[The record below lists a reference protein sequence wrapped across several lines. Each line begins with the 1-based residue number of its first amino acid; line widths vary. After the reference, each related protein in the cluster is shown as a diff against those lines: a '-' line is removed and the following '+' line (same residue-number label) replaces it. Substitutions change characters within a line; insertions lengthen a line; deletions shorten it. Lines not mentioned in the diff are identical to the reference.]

1 MLASILSRMYG
12 ALPAVRERRDMRA
25 ALWHLEQGLRDT
37 QWMLRRFEAQL
48 TCPVIRLL
56 DFDLE
61 NHPRYGDARRLL
73 RYQAQICS
81 QNHEDGVIHEI
92 FRRIGTTNQVF
103 AEIGVG
109 NGNENNTAFLLSR
122 GWTGFWVD
130 GDRGFLDALRGRDD
144 LQGGCLKHLVSF
156 VTRENVADLFRQLGV
171 PKEFDL
177 LSLDVDQNTYYAW
190 EGLLEYR
197 PRVVVVEYNAA
208 PPPDVDWKV
217 RYDPHR
223 KSDGTQNYGASLKA
237 FELLGRRLGYSLVGC
252 GFTGLNAFFVRD
264 DVVGD
269 HFVAPYTSENH
280 YEPLR
285 YPTIHR
291 RSHPARILDRTV
303 SG

>member
-1 MLASILSRMYG
+1 MPGKILSKVYG
-12 ALPAVRERRDMRA
+12 ALPGVRERCDMRA
-25 ALWHLEQGLRDT
+25 ALWHVEQGLCDM

-61 NHPRYGDARRLL
+61 NHPRYGDPRRLL

-81 QNHEDGVIHEI
+81 QNHEDGIVHEI
-92 FRRIGTTNQVF
+92 FRRIGATDKVF

-109 NGNENNTAFLLSR
+109 NGNENNTAFLLSQ

-130 GDRGFLDALRGRDD
+130 GDRGFLEALRGRDD
-144 LQGGCLKHLVSF
+144 LQDECLKHLVSF

-171 PKEFDL
+171 PREFDF
-177 LSLDVDQNTYYAW
+177 LSLDINQNTYYAW
-190 EGLLEYR
+190 EGLQEYR
-197 PRVVVVEYNAA
+197 PRVVAVEYNAA

-217 RYDPHR
+217 RYDPQR
-223 KSDGTQNYGASLKA
+223 TTDGSQNYGASLKV
-237 FELLGRRLGYSLVGC
+237 FELLGRRFGYSLVGC

-269 HFVAPYTSENH
+269 HFVAPYTAENH

-291 RSHPARILDRTV
+291 RSHPARILDRMV
-303 SG
+303 AG